1 MKLIAFFIDII
12 THTQKLKGRRGK
24 MGETNPISNGGCKMN
39 GDDDSK
45 NGDYDEM
52 NGAGSEMS
60 SEAGKDLLS
69 AREMEF

>member
-1 MKLIAFFIDII
+1 
-12 THTQKLKGRRGK
+12 
-24 MGETNPISNGGCKMN
+24 MGNTNPISNGGYKMN